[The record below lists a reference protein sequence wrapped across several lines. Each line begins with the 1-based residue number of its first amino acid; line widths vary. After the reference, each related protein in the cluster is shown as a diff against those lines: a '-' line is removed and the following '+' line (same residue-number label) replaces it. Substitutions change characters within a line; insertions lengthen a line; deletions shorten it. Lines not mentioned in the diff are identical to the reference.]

1 MLRNLNILWLI
12 FGACIL
18 NAQNM
23 TAEQLIQKWK
33 VKDITQTIEA
43 EKTFSDL
50 KYNYN
55 PKVYDK
61 VITQINEY
69 LVKEQDTRIQIRLMM
84 YETLKDLEL
93 SNGKLTPERE
103 KKLTSYFQKAAS
115 IKDNQIL
122 SELYSLYAENSNAS
136 FEDNLFYILKTI
148 EIQEEIGTQ
157 YFPKFYM
164 RMFFA
169 GLSYYNL
176 SLYKESIHFSK
187 KSIENLKSPQENLGI
202 YVLNMDL
209 MGTSYFRLEKNDSSR
224 YCYDKIYK
232 ELRNYNLNQ
241 DNYNEGFK
249 IYKSSFF
256 NIWLGISQGGI
267 GRVLISEKKYEEAIP
282 YLDYNIAQSKTHDQ
296 LNDLA
301 KAENLLAEAYTHLN
315 QNQKAFALRK
325 NALNNALKSNTVREI
340 ISATKGLE
348 QYFKQSGRYDS
359 AYYYNEKKHFY
370 ETQVNKAINQSKF
383 LSVTNRLQHEKMQQ
397 TIAEAE
403 SRINQQ
409 TMTRNYILA
418 ISALLITILFFFYY
432 RFRQQ
437 QQIKMLRLNKKK
449 ETAEKN
455 YKESQK
461 IIQEANELLAQFRH
475 RLKQNNT
482 LIETLK
488 NGESNKTPNY
498 SELQST
504 TILTKDDWLN
514 FRKEFDKVYPNY
526 YYSLREVY
534 PQLSPAEIRYL
545 CLVKLNL
552 RQNEIAAALGISDS
566 SVRVTW
572 HRMRKKLGVEKT
584 INPDDFLKKFEKKQ
598 ELIYTNTTN
607 SKRDT

>member
-1 MLRNLNILWLI
+1 
-12 FGACIL
+12 
-18 NAQNM
+18 M
-23 TAEQLIQKWK
+23 TAEQLMQKWK
-33 VKDITQTIEA
+33 VKDITQTFEA

-50 KYNYN
+50 KYNYS
-55 PKVYDK
+55 PEVYHK
-61 VITQINEY
+61 VIAQINEY
-69 LVKEQDTRIQIRLMM
+69 LDKEKDTRIQIRLMM

-93 SNGKLTPERE
+93 SNGKLAPERE
-103 KKLTSYFQKAAS
+103 KEFTSYFQKAAS
-115 IKDNQIL
+115 LKDHQIL

-148 EIQEEIGTQ
+148 EIQEEIGSK
-157 YFPKFYM
+157 YFPKFYR

-187 KSIENLKSPQENLGI
+187 KSIENLKSPQENLRI
-202 YVLNMDL
+202 YVLNLDL
-209 MGTSYFRLEKNDSSR
+209 MGTSYFRLEKIDSSR
-224 YCYDKIYK
+224 YCYEQIYK

-241 DNYNEGFK
+241 NNYKEGFQNYN
-249 IYKSSFF
+249 SHFF

-282 YLDYNIAQSKTHDQ
+282 YLEYNIAQSKTYDQ

-301 KAENLLAEAYTHLN
+301 KAENLLAEAYTNLN
-315 QNQKAFALRK
+315 RNQEAFALRK
-325 NALNNALKSNTVREI
+325 DALNNALKSNTVREI
-340 ISATKGLE
+340 IVATKGLE
-348 QYFKQSGRYDS
+348 QYFKQAGRYDS

-370 ETQVNKAINQSKF
+370 EAQINKAINQSKF

-397 TIAEAE
+397 TIAQAE
-403 SRINQQ
+403 NRINQQ

-432 RFRQQ
+432 RYRQQ
-437 QQIKMLRLNKKK
+437 QQIKILKLNKKT

-461 IIQEANELLAQFRH
+461 IIQEAHELLALFRQK
-475 RLKQNNT
+475 LKQNDT

-488 NGESNKTPNY
+488 NGESNKIPNY

-572 HRMRKKLGVEKT
+572 HRMRKKLGVIKT
-584 INPDDFLKKFEKKQ
+584 INPDEFLKEFEKNQ
-598 ELIYTNTTN
+598 ALNY
-607 SKRDT
+607 

>member
-1 MLRNLNILWLI
+1 
-12 FGACIL
+12 
-18 NAQNM
+18 
-23 TAEQLIQKWK
+23 
-33 VKDITQTIEA
+33 
-43 EKTFSDL
+43 
-50 KYNYN
+50 
-55 PKVYDK
+55 
-61 VITQINEY
+61 
-69 LVKEQDTRIQIRLMM
+69 
-84 YETLKDLEL
+84 
-93 SNGKLTPERE
+93 
-103 KKLTSYFQKAAS
+103 
-115 IKDNQIL
+115 
-122 SELYSLYAENSNAS
+122 
-136 FEDNLFYILKTI
+136 
-148 EIQEEIGTQ
+148 
-157 YFPKFYM
+157 
-164 RMFFA
+164 
-169 GLSYYNL
+169 
-176 SLYKESIHFSK
+176 
-187 KSIENLKSPQENLGI
+187 
-202 YVLNMDL
+202 
-209 MGTSYFRLEKNDSSR
+209 
-224 YCYDKIYK
+224 
-232 ELRNYNLNQ
+232 
-241 DNYNEGFK
+241 
-249 IYKSSFF
+249 F

-282 YLDYNIAQSKTHDQ
+282 YLEYNIAQSKTYDQ

-301 KAENLLAEAYTHLN
+301 KAENLLAEAYTNLN
-315 QNQKAFALRK
+315 RNQEAFALRK
-325 NALNNALKSNTVREI
+325 DALNNALKSNTVREI
-340 ISATKGLE
+340 IVATKGLE
-348 QYFKQSGRYDS
+348 QYFKQAGRYDS

-607 SKRDT
+607 SKR